1 MPTTRSKP
9 AIDLRKMTARDL
21 AQAHGLSRRM
31 HWPHR
36 LEDWQFLFR
45 FAKGVVAVADGAVV
59 GTTLAWPY
67 GRTAASVGLV
77 IVAPECQ
84 GAGVGRRLMSAL
96 IDQMGNRV
104 LTLNATD
111 VALPLYKSLGFVP
124 VGRLHQHQGAAF
136 SVPATGLGRGERV
149 RPMGSGD
156 EEEILRLDRQAT
168 GRSREKLLLAVLA
181 QARGVMLDRQGEA
194 VGFAL
199 FRRFGIGYAIG
210 PVAAEKI
217 TGAKAMISH
226 WLGSNAGVFTR
237 LDVPDSSALS
247 PWLEGLGVPEVGSVT
262 MMIRGEAKERDDRT
276 LPFAFLTQATG

>member
-1 MPTTRSKP
+1 MSTIRSKP
-9 AIDLRKMTARDL
+9 AVDIRKMTARDL
-21 AQAHGLSRRM
+21 AQAHKLSRRL

-36 LEDWQFLFR
+36 LEDWEFLFR
-45 FAKGVVAVADGAVV
+45 FGKGVVAVADGAVA
-59 GTTLAWPY
+59 GTALAWPY

-77 IVAPECQ
+77 IVAPQCQ

-96 IDQMGNRV
+96 IEQMGNRV

-111 VALPLYKSLGFVP
+111 IAVPLYRSLGFVP
-124 VGRLHQHQGAAF
+124 VGTLHQHQGAAL

-149 RPMGSGD
+149 RPMGTGD
-156 EEEILRLDRQAT
+156 EEEILRLDREAT
-168 GRSREKLLLAVLA
+168 GMSREKLLLATLA

-210 PVAAEKI
+210 PVLAEKI

-226 WLGSNAGVFTR
+226 WLGSNAGMFTR

-247 PWLEGLGVPEVGSVT
+247 PWLEDLGVPEVGSVT
-262 MMIRGEAKERDDRT
+262 MMVRGEAKERENKTQR
-276 LPFAFLTQATG
+276 FALLTQATG